1 MSAFS
6 RAIKGVRKGVSKV
19 ANNKFIQTAASF
31 IPGGSVAV
39 GTIAIAAKSVAAIKE
54 DKGQAATKSISQP
67 TSQAAPSAK
76 AVATNGGLTKE
87 PSFFQKAWE
96 WIMANKKNVLIVA
109 AVLVVMV
116 FVYVFM
122 FAKKG
127 VRRRSPRR
135 VNQAARMR
143 AAKAAKRKR

>member
-1 MSAFS
+1 MSLFS
-6 RAIKGVRKGVSKV
+6 KAIKGVSKL

-39 GTIAIAAKSVAAIKE
+39 GTIATA
-54 DKGQAATKSISQP
+54 
-67 TSQAAPSAK
+67 AK
-76 AVATNGGLTKE
+76 AVASIKAEKGQSAVNATQQPTAMAAPPAKAMASGANPSKE
-87 PSFFQKAWE
+87 PSFFQKAWA

-109 AVLVVMV
+109 VVLVVMV
-116 FVYVFM
+116 IVYVFM

-135 VNQAARMR
+135 VSQAARMR

>member
-1 MSAFS
+1 MSLFS
-6 RAIKGVRKGVSKV
+6 RAIKGVGKLASSPLVMS
-19 ANNKFIQTAASF
+19 AASF

-39 GTIAIAAKSVAAIKE
+39 GTIASAAKAVSAIKAE
-54 DKGQAATKSISQP
+54 KGQAPVNATAKP
-67 TSQAAPSAK
+67 TAMVQPSAK
-76 AVATNGGLTKE
+76 AAATGDGKPKE
-87 PSFFQKAWE
+87 SFFQKAWG

>member
-1 MSAFS
+1 MSLFS
-6 RAIKGVRKGVSKV
+6 KATKGISKL

-31 IPGGSVAV
+31 VPGGSVAV
-39 GTIAIAAKSVAAIKE
+39 GTIATAAKAVSAIKA
-54 DKGQAATKSISQP
+54 DKGQAATKSIAQP

-76 AVATNGGLTKE
+76 AAATNGGLAKE
-87 PSFFQKAWE
+87 PSFFQKAWA

>member
-1 MSAFS
+1 MSLFS
-6 RAIKGVRKGVSKV
+6 KATKGVSKL
-19 ANNKFIQTAASF
+19 ANNKLIQTAASF

-39 GTIAIAAKSVAAIKE
+39 GTIATAAKSVAAIKA
-54 DKGQAATKSISQP
+54 DKGQSATKSIAQP

-87 PSFFQKAWE
+87 PSFFQKAWA

-135 VNQAARMR
+135 VSQAARMR